1 MKIKI
6 NLVILCFVFCSNLS
20 FAQEINEFFFE
31 QAQPK
36 RVDAFGKFP
45 LSLRGL
51 YKSEKDSTRRLRIT
65 SDSLLIEVPMAMFA
79 SPSELA
85 QKNYTLQDTV
95 IITDKGKVLPCLVK
109 NDTVLFIDYVHSPIY
124 FNSKNNLIKKNEN
137 TYVLNKQLENGFY
150 TCLLLID
157 DGNKITIAQ
166 FDMDK
171 KEAELSKNKKIEK
184 NTKTTTPYYLAN
196 LKWKDFSK
204 LIESG
209 YFPNKQV
216 FYKRYSGS

>member
-6 NLVILCFVFCSNLS
+6 NLVILCFVFCSNLI

-36 RVDAFGKFP
+36 KVDSYGKFP

-79 SPSELA
+79 SPSELV

-95 IITDKGKVLPCLVK
+95 LITDKGKTLPCLVK
-109 NDTVLFIDYVHSPIY
+109 NDTVLFIDYVQSPIY
-124 FNSKNNLIKKNEN
+124 FNSKSNLIKKNEN
-137 TYVLNKQLENGFY
+137 IYVLNKQLENGFY
-150 TCLLLID
+150 TCMLLID

-171 KEAELSKNKKIEK
+171 KEIELSKNKKIEK
-184 NTKTTTPYYLAN
+184 NTKTSSPFYIAN